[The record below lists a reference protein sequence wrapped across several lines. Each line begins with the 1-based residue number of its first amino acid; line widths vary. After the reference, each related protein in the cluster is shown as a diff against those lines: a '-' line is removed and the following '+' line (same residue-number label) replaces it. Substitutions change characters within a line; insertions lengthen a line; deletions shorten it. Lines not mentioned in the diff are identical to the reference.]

1 MMPISASCGT
11 RSLRVRVIE
20 KISAPTAVN
29 ASEYSVT
36 GSGSASWS

>member
-11 RSLRVRVIE
+11 RSWRVRVIE
-20 KISAPTAVN
+20 NTSAPIAVN

-36 GSGSASWS
+36 ASVSVS